1 VESTTGGAGT
11 WSLKPTAQMSLSA
24 ITAVAKSC
32 PSICGLETAWRPALA
47 VATTL
52 AANNIANTRVRIV
65 LNLGLSDRE
74 QLMLAAIMPV
84 LQMVNNLAAA

>member
-1 VESTTGGAGT
+1 
-11 WSLKPTAQMSLSA
+11 
-24 ITAVAKSC
+24 
-32 PSICGLETAWRPALA
+32 
-47 VATTL
+47 
-52 AANNIANTRVRIV
+52 VRIV